1 MEDILG
7 VVLGAAFVVAGT
19 LGIVFRR
26 RLGAWL
32 EQYVVREMPEY
43 YRKLSRYEPGRFPAV
58 VGAVN
63 ISSGAIVFGLGII
76 YVMSRGA

>member
-1 MEDILG
+1 
-7 VVLGAAFVVAGT
+7 VLGAAFVVAGT

-43 YRKLSRYEPGRFPAV
+43 YRKLSR
-58 VGAVN
+58 
-63 ISSGAIVFGLGII
+63 
-76 YVMSRGA
+76 